1 MEAVMQV
8 VALPNGHYAIRTL
21 GGNTLSS
28 TSGGFATRT
37 EAEDVMMRR
46 TLFPQAGS
54 GIMRPGDGSGV
65 A

>member
-8 VALPNGHYAIRTL
+8 IALPNGHYAVRTL
-21 GGNTLSS
+21 GGNMLST
-28 TSGGFATRT
+28 TSGEFATQA
-37 EAEDVMMRR
+37 EAEEAMMRR
-46 TLFPQAGS
+46 TLFPRAGS